1 MLDAFFARYAEQAE
15 GRVAF
20 LDWVAQDY
28 DEIALKRDF
37 VAGGLSSFITDRVL
51 RRE

>member
-1 MLDAFFARYAEQAE
+1 VAE
-15 GRVAF
+15 GRIPF
-20 LDWVAQDY
+20 LDWVEREY
-28 DEIALKRDF
+28 DERALRDRF